1 MSGYVDIKASRVATG
16 SDSASA
22 LKNAK
27 FMVDDAFYPDSYTR
41 ISSSHSE
48 SKFIYGSIFTGI
60 LFAAALALANIG
72 VTSSNNNNN
81 YSIVKPLTLSGINR
95 NAIGDEDSED
105 DEDLNESDRLQN
117 LFGFNTAQWA
127 KILKVERKT
136 IYNWRGSPDTKIKAS
151 AAQKLSVL
159 SKFAEEFNPQHANF
173 LGKFLFGRKADAD
186 FLSAFLKEPLDFNEL
201 LNQYD
206 NIYTKLDGMAK
217 RSYMLDE

>member
-1 MSGYVDIKASRVATG
+1 MSGYVDTKASRIATG

-22 LKNAK
+22 SKNAK
-27 FMVDDAFYPDSYTR
+27 FIVDDTFYPDSYTR
-41 ISSSHSE
+41 SNSNHSE
-48 SKFIYGSIFTGI
+48 SKFIYSSIFTGI
-60 LFAAALALANIG
+60 LFAAALAFANIG
-72 VTSSNNNNN
+72 VTTSNNNSN

-95 NAIGDEDSED
+95 SAIGDEDNEG
-105 DEDLNESDRLQN
+105 DEDLNESDRLQS

-136 IYNWRGSPDTKIKAS
+136 IYNWRGAPDTKIKAS

-159 SKFAEEFNPQHANF
+159 SRFAEEFNPQHASF
-173 LGKFLFGRKADAD
+173 LSKFLFGRKADVN

-201 LNQYD
+201 LSQYD